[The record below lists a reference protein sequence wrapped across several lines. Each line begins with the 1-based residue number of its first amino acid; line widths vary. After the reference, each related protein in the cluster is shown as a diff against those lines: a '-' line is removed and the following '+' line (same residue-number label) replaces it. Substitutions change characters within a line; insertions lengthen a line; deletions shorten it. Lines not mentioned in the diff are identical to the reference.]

1 MALQTA
7 ALNAAA
13 NGIGDIAV
21 QMSLHTADPGG
32 TGTNEVT
39 GGGYARAT
47 INFNAASG
55 AVAALPSTVSFTGP
69 AAQAITHV
77 GFWTSGGAA
86 WLGSVVPT
94 GDLAFNASGD
104 LDVTAATITAANG

>member
-1 MALQTA
+1 MALETA

-21 QMSLHTADPGG
+21 QMSLHTANPGG
-32 TGTNEVT
+32 SGTSEVS
-39 GGGYARAT
+39 GGGYARQT
-47 INFNAASG
+47 VNFNAAASG
-55 AVAALPSTVSFTGP
+55 VAALPSTVSFSGP

-77 GFWTSGGAA
+77 GFWTTAGGT

-94 GDLAFNASGD
+94 GDLAFNAAGA